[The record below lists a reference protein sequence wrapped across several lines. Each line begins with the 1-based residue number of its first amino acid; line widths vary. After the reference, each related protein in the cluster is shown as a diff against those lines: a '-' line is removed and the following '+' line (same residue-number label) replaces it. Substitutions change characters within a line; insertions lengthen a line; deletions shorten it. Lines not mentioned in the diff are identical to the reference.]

1 MHSLPFRCRLS
12 STHAAFLTAPR
23 PLRVPQERAALAAR
37 LPPAA
42 EELAL
47 MLVPTDE
54 ADSRDAVLEVRAGA
68 GGDEASLFA
77 MDLLRMYERYAARQP
92 GWRFEILR

>member
-1 MHSLPFRCRLS
+1 M
-12 STHAAFLTAPR
+12 
-23 PLRVPQERAALAAR
+23 RVPQERAALAAR